1 MEEKKEIKVNAAV
14 RAQVWKHWKPSFMKS
29 KWSLLGTTIFFS
41 VAMILD
47 LLVKPIYWK
56 HVFDG
61 LVKHQDIWSY
71 FYIALGVSVMAY
83 VMSRFGDATMLL
95 AETRIIR
102 NLKGYIL
109 KGLLG
114 KSMQFFTEHSSGGL
128 VAKSKRFAAVSEQ
141 VIDEYVLSIFRS
153 VILMVYLFIFTSIII
168 PDLTLVFVG
177 WVAVFIFV
185 VRKISRYRMKYDL
198 ISSNAD
204 SITTGYVSDTL
215 LSVFTLRIF
224 SAIPRQFK
232 QFEEI
237 ISEEERK
244 RRRSWYIGNVQW
256 AVQSF
261 LVLILEFTCMYYVL
275 REIERGT
282 YEVGMAA
289 LVQSYI
295 ASLAA
300 YMWGMGRSLIKVR
313 SAFADA
319 FEMAELLDEP
329 QAESVVDAPMPHIAD
344 RSVMLQNVS
353 FGYTERQLILKNF
366 SFAFESGRSYGIIG
380 KTGSGKSTIVKLL
393 QRFYEPNAGVISIG
407 GQDIAGIN
415 KNALRKVIALV
426 PQIPIFPSVTIREI
440 IKLGRPDAT
449 EEEIVNAAN
458 LACCD
463 FIWNKPDGLDTII
476 GERGIKLSGGE
487 AQRLAIAAAVLQDAQ
502 IIIMDEPTSAL
513 DSATEYSIQRAIK
526 NCFRGKTL
534 IVIAH
539 RLSTVAVLDE
549 ILHLENGMLA
559 AHGTHDELLVISAA
573 YNKMWDLQTNPQI
586 VAHE

>member
-1 MEEKKEIKVNAAV
+1 MEEKKDIKVNAAV
-14 RAQVWKHWKPSFMKS
+14 RAKVWKHWKPAFMKS
-29 KWSLLGTTIFFS
+29 KWSLMGTTLFFS

-47 LLVKPIYWK
+47 LLVKPVYWK

-61 LVKHQDIWSY
+61 LVKHEDIWSY
-71 FYIALGVSVMAY
+71 FYIALSVSVVAY
-83 VMSRFGDATMLL
+83 VMSRLGDATMLL

-102 NLKGYIL
+102 NLKSYIL

-114 KSMQFFTEHSSGGL
+114 KSMQFFTDHSSGGL

-141 VIDEYVLSIFRS
+141 VIDECVLSIFRS
-153 VILMVYLFIFTSIII
+153 FILLAYLLVFTSVII
-168 PDLTLVFVG
+168 PDLMPIFVGWTLVF
-177 WVAVFIFV
+177 IV
-185 VRKISRYRMKYDL
+185 VIAIISRYRMKYDL

-204 SITTGYVSDTL
+204 SVTTGYVSDTL

-224 SAIPRQFK
+224 SSIPRQFMH
-232 QFEEI
+232 FEET

-244 RRRSWYIGNVQW
+244 RRKSWYIGNAQW
-256 AVQSF
+256 AIQSL
-261 LVLILEFTCMYYVL
+261 LVLFLEFTCMYYVL
-275 REIERGT
+275 REIQAGT

-295 ASLAA
+295 ASLTA

-319 FEMAELLDEP
+319 YEMAELLDEP
-329 QAESVVDAPMPHIAD
+329 QAESVVDAPMPRITD

-353 FGYTERQLILKNF
+353 FGYTEKQPILKNF

-407 GQDIAGIN
+407 GEDIANID

-426 PQIPIFPSVTIREI
+426 PQIPTFPSVTIREI
-440 IKLGRPDAT
+440 IKLGRHDAT
-449 EEEIVNAAN
+449 ETEVIRAAQ

-463 FIWNKPDGLDTII
+463 FIWKKPHGLDTII
-476 GERGIKLSGGE
+476 GERGVKLSGGE

-513 DSATEYSIQRAIK
+513 DSATEHSIQLAIK
-526 NCFRGKTL
+526 NAFKGKTM

-549 ILHLENGMLA
+549 ILHLEDGALA
-559 AHGTHDELLVISAA
+559 AHGSHDELLVKSEA
-573 YNKMWDLQTNPQI
+573 YSKMWDLQTNPQI